1 MKLLHDLF
9 NRGGVLAPL
18 VVVTIH
24 VVVLVAVWF
33 LGRLLD
39 PVIYFITRT
48 ISRSRAFVTDFFAN
62 YDEE

>member
-18 VVVTIH
+18 VVITIH
-24 VVVLVAVWF
+24 VVVLAAVCL
-33 LGRLLD
+33 LGWLLD
-39 PVIYFITRT
+39 PVIHFVGRT
-48 ISRSRAFVTDFFAN
+48 VSRFRAFVTDFFVD